1 MNRNSA
7 PPAWRAFPCSARPP
21 AGSRNRATSISRYAW
36 PRTFLMAALTIS
48 AGWKTW
54 SSFYPNCSGVRWT
67 WSKSRS
73 ASSVSKKRS
82 TGIAP
87 LPSEKPARRLE
98 DIVENAQA
106 AIRYTAGMDEAAFE
120 ENRLVYD
127 AVERCLE
134 RISEA
139 AAKLGELAPVL
150 VPDQPW
156 RDIRA
161 LGNRLRHDYDDI
173 SQDRLWDIVQKDLPS
188 LSAACE
194 DALRRLRE
202 G

>member
-1 MNRNSA
+1 
-7 PPAWRAFPCSARPP
+7 
-21 AGSRNRATSISRYAW
+21 
-36 PRTFLMAALTIS
+36 
-48 AGWKTW
+48 
-54 SSFYPNCSGVRWT
+54 
-67 WSKSRS
+67 
-73 ASSVSKKRS
+73 
-82 TGIAP
+82 

-106 AIRYTAGMDEAAFE
+106 ALRYTAGLDEGAFE
-120 ENRLVYD
+120 GNRLVYD

-150 VPDQPW
+150 IPDQPW

-173 SQDRLWDIVQKDLPS
+173 SQDRLWVIVQDDLPS
-188 LSAACE
+188 LLAACE

-202 G
+202 GQSP

>member
-1 MNRNSA
+1 
-7 PPAWRAFPCSARPP
+7 
-21 AGSRNRATSISRYAW
+21 
-36 PRTFLMAALTIS
+36 
-48 AGWKTW
+48 
-54 SSFYPNCSGVRWT
+54 
-67 WSKSRS
+67 
-73 ASSVSKKRS
+73 
-82 TGIAP
+82 

-106 AIRYTAGMDEAAFE
+106 AIRYTTNMDQVAFE
-120 ENRLVYD
+120 GNRLVYD

-139 AAKLGELAPVL
+139 ASKLGELAPVL

-161 LGNRLRHDYDDI
+161 LGNRLRHDYDEI
-173 SQDRLWDIVQKDLPS
+173 REDRLWDIVRTDLPS
-188 LSAACE
+188 LCTACE

-202 G
+202 EQNPR

>member
-1 MNRNSA
+1 
-7 PPAWRAFPCSARPP
+7 
-21 AGSRNRATSISRYAW
+21 
-36 PRTFLMAALTIS
+36 
-48 AGWKTW
+48 
-54 SSFYPNCSGVRWT
+54 
-67 WSKSRS
+67 
-73 ASSVSKKRS
+73 
-82 TGIAP
+82 

-106 AIRYTAGMDEAAFE
+106 ALRYTAGMDEVAFE
-120 ENRLVYD
+120 GNRLVYD

-150 VPDQPW
+150 IPDQPW

-173 SQDRLWDIVQKDLPS
+173 SQDRLWDIVQTDLPT

-202 G
+202 GQGI